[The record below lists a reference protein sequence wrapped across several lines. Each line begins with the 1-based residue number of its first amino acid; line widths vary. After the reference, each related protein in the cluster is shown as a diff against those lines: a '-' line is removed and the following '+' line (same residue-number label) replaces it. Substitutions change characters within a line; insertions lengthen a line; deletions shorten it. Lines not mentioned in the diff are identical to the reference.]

1 MKRVYLVL
9 VFSIFAT
16 AFQALAQ
23 DTSSVTGPTEAAFYE
38 WEAGIDLLPLIDKS
52 RDGFG
57 FIVKRNFQTTT
68 PTERSAL
75 RLKLRP
81 QLLRTS
87 GRQTTGE
94 RQSSISLA
102 VGYEK
107 QKLYGRFSVLYGA
120 ELFLQRSRSQF
131 GSTTVNRIVSQQT
144 SNTIGISGFV
154 GGRYYLGKHL
164 AATLESHL
172 IYQRTRSEG
181 FTGSDTFASR
191 ANQLFVEPIHAIY
204 LSYHF

>member
-1 MKRVYLVL
+1 MKRVYLIL

-16 AFQALAQ
+16 AFQSLAQ

-38 WEAGIDLLPLIDKS
+38 WEMGIDLLPLIDKS
-52 RDGFG
+52 SDGFG
-57 FIVKRNFQTTT
+57 FLIKRNFQTTT

-75 RLKLRP
+75 RLKFRP
-81 QLLRTS
+81 QVQRTS
-87 GRQTTGE
+87 GQRVTGE
-94 RQSSISLA
+94 RQSSVSLA

-120 ELFLQRSRSQF
+120 EPFIQRSLNRVRAATANQALSEQS
-131 GSTTVNRIVSQQT
+131 STI
-144 SNTIGISGFV
+144 IGISGFV

-172 IYQRTRSEG
+172 IYQRTNSEG
-181 FTGSDTFASR
+181 FTNGARFTGQ
-191 ANQLFVEPIHAIY
+191 ANQLFAEPIHAIY